1 MSIAALDLGE
11 MSNSWYL
18 EERLAEIIGQII
30 VLDSIAPLPTLLT
43 TYRAI
48 KAWKPLLVGSS
59 VTGLIALYDF
69 TCTGATTSVDA
80 VVFDMPVELAAKFSL
95 SLSSSLGRM
104 H

>member
-11 MSNSWYL
+11 LSNSWYL

-48 KAWKPLLVGSS
+48 KAREPLVGWFLSHR
-59 VTGLIALYDF
+59 ID
-69 TCTGATTSVDA
+69 
-80 VVFDMPVELAAKFSL
+80 SL
-95 SLSSSLGRM
+95 V
-104 H
+104 